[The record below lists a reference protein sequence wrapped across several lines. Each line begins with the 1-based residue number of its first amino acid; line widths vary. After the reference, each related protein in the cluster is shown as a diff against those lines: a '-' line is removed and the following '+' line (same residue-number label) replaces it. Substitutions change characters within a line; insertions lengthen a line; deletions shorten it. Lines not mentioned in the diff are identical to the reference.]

1 MKKKI
6 IGLFVC
12 ILLVGTVV
20 PVVEPL
26 KTTTTTPMA
35 SSGITKFYST
45 DNWIEEEKL
54 LASDGQEG
62 DNFGCYVSL
71 SGDTALVGA
80 WLDGDNGYHS
90 GSAYVFIRNNTTWTQ
105 QAKLLPSDGEEDNLF
120 GWSVSLDNDTAL
132 IGAYW
137 DDDNGDKSG
146 SVYVFTRKGTAWTQ
160 QAKLLA
166 SDGAI
171 MDYFGYSV
179 SLSENTALISAP
191 LDDYNGDASGSAY
204 IFTHTGTTW
213 TQQAKLVAADGA
225 IGDNFGNRVFLAGDT
240 ALIGAD
246 GDDGIRGAAYVFTRT
261 GTSWTQQAKLL
272 ASDGQGEDFF
282 GDFVSLSGDTAII
295 GAAGDDDNGDWS
307 GSAYVFIRNNTTW
320 TQQAKLLASDGY
332 AWDYFGD
339 SVSLSGDTAVITA
352 PQDDDNGVDSGSAYV
367 FTRTGTTW
375 TEQQKLIASDGQEGD
390 TFGWLSVSLDG
401 DSAII
406 GSCRDD
412 DNGLDSGSAY
422 VFTKVSE
429 NQPPEIPAA
438 PTGPS
443 EGLKG
448 VEYTFSAVTADPEGD
463 QVSYLFD
470 WGDGT
475 NSTWVGPYNSSVP
488 GSASHVWTDA
498 GNFSVKVKAKD
509 VNGAE
514 SDWSASHS
522 MSITLGPVLEIQD
535 ISGGL
540 LRITAVIKNTG
551 ETAAANISW
560 SIKVVGGAWIGKE
573 TTGKINTLAAGGEQT
588 VSSKVILG
596 FGKTVVTVT
605 AEVPENQT
613 TRSQNGTILLFFI
626 KL

>member
-1 MKKKI
+1 
-6 IGLFVC
+6 
-12 ILLVGTVV
+12 
-20 PVVEPL
+20 
-26 KTTTTTPMA
+26 MA

-105 QAKLLPSDGEEDNLF
+105 QAKLLPSDGEESNLF

-137 DDDNGDKSG
+137 DDDNGDESG
-146 SVYVFTRKGTAWTQ
+146 SVYVFTRKGTTWTQ

-179 SLSENTALISAP
+179 SLSGNTALISAP

-204 IFTHTGTTW
+204 IFIRTGTTW

-225 IGDNFGNRVFLAGDT
+225 IGDNFGIRVFLAGDT
-240 ALIGAD
+240 ALIGASTDDDVRGSAYVFTRANTTWTQEAKLLASD
-246 GDDGIRGAAYVFTRT
+246 GQSEDFFGYFVSLSGETALIGAPGDSDYGDSSGSAYVFTRT
-261 GTSWTQQAKLL
+261 GTTWTQQQKLL
-272 ASDGQGEDFF
+272 PLDGYVWDYF
-282 GDFVSLSGDTAII
+282 GYAVSLSGDTAI
-295 GAAGDDDNGDWS
+295 
-307 GSAYVFIRNNTTW
+307 
-320 TQQAKLLASDGY
+320 
-332 AWDYFGD
+332 
-339 SVSLSGDTAVITA
+339 VSA
-352 PQDDDNGVDSGSAYV
+352 PQDDDEGEDSGSAYV

-375 TEQQKLIASDGQEGD
+375 TQQQKLLASDGQAGD
-390 TFGWLSVSLDG
+390 TFGWWSVSLNG
-401 DSAII
+401 DSALIS
-406 GSCRDD
+406 SCRDD

-422 VFTKVSE
+422 VFTKLSE

-438 PTGPS
+438 PAGPS
-443 EGLKG
+443 VGQKG
-448 VEYTFSAVTADPEGD
+448 VEYTFSAVTTDPEGD
-463 QVSYLFD
+463 QVFYLFD

-488 GSASHVWTDA
+488 GSASHAWADA
-498 GNFSVKVKAKD
+498 GNFSVKAKAKD

-522 MSITLGPVLEIQD
+522 ISITLGPVLEIQD

-540 LRITAVIKNTG
+540 LKITAVIKNTG
-551 ETAAANISW
+551 DTIAANISW

-573 TTGKINTLAAGGEQT
+573 TTGKINALGAGGEQK
-588 VSSKVILG
+588 VSSRVILG

-605 AEVPENQT
+605 AEVPESQT